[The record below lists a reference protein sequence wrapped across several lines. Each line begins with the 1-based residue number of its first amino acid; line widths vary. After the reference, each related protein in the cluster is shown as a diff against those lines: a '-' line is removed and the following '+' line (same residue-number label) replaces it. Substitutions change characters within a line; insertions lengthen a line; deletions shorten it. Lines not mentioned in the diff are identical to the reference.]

1 MVWRPP
7 MPKAV
12 KMESRRLAGEKCA
25 CGCGQPLPPFGTP
38 YGCVYDHRPPLMNRK
53 WNARRRDY
61 EPPANDPKFIRPL
74 LPKCDKAVTFGPGGE
89 KRITTRGGDI
99 GEKAHE
105 RALIEK
111 YADFEKIMK
120 RKKPGKSRTLK
131 GSIQSRGFSK
141 EKRGFAPRRI

>member
-1 MVWRPP
+1 

-12 KMESRRLAGEKCA
+12 KLESRRLSGEMCG
-25 CGCGQPLPPFGTP
+25 CGCGQPLPPFEAKGATE
-38 YGCVYDHRPPLMNRK
+38 YDHRPSLMNRR
-53 WNARRRDY
+53 WNARKRDW
-61 EPPANDPKFIRPL
+61 EPAANDPRYIRPL
-74 LPKCDKAVTFGPGGE
+74 LPKCHKAATFGPGGE

-105 RALIEK
+105 RSMRDKHQTFVNIMEK
-111 YADFEKIMK
+111 
-120 RKKPGKSRTLK
+120 KKPGRKRTPK